1 MTETTTAP
9 RCRLRVNLTHT
20 LKRGW
25 EPSETTAEVEWT
37 GSVASKTAHD
47 DLGALLRLGHA
58 EAVVECR
65 RRNEAGERAA

>member
-1 MTETTTAP
+1 MTATTTGP
-9 RCRLRVNLTHT
+9 RCRVRVNLTHT

-37 GSVASKTAHD
+37 GTARDKVAAE
-47 DLGALLRLGHA
+47 LGALLRLGHA

-65 RRNEAGERAA
+65 RRNEADERAA

>member
-1 MTETTTAP
+1 MTETTSEP
-9 RCRLRVNLTHT
+9 RCRVRVNLTHT

-25 EPSETTAEVEWT
+25 EASETTAEVEWT
-37 GSVASKTAHD
+37 GTARD
-47 DLGALLRLGHA
+47 KIAAELGALLRFAHA